1 MSEPAPLKRA
11 CEQCPWR
18 LSNQGKKHAYKFYTM
33 ANLKRLW
40 NQIRRGGKPQGCHLT
55 DPSHPDH
62 VAAGCKP
69 GAVARECPGSVLV
82 VTREIKRMADEN
94 NVIGENAVPRYLAMR
109 KRHGLTKT
117 GIYYWLIE
125 RIKFAN
131 VPFFGAPGIPAVE
144 EDPEIGLPEQLRE
157 G

>member
-1 MSEPAPLKRA
+1 MNEPTPLKRA

-18 LSNQGKKHAYKFYTM
+18 LSNHGKRHSGSFYTK

-40 NQIRRGGKPQGCHLT
+40 NQIRRGGKPQSCHLT

-62 VAAGCKP
+62 IAAGCKP
-69 GAVARECPGSVLV
+69 GAETRECPGSVIV

-94 NVIGENAVPRYLAMR
+94 NVVGEGAVKRYLVDR
-109 KRHGLTKT
+109 PRHGLTKT
-117 GIYYWLIE
+117 GLRYWLIE
-125 RIKFAN
+125 RIQFGGVK
-131 VPFFGAPGIPAVE
+131 FFGGPKFPDVE
-144 EDPEIGLPEQLRE
+144 DDPEIGLPVELRE